1 VAARERHPG
10 AAGGPVV
17 RLRRALV
24 ALAPEQRLAALAAV
38 ALWISMF
45 LPWYGKSV
53 TEPVSGSL
61 RAAAYKVTAFG
72 AFSFVEAAVLLV
84 AAAVL
89 ALLFARAERR
99 AFHLPGGDGGVILV
113 AGAWVSL
120 LIFYRMLD
128 KPGTT
133 GNAKLTATIGLQW
146 GIFVAM
152 AAAIGLGYAGTRL
165 RAAHRPE
172 PARVEDPTLRPPR
185 PRRPARPPDDDAGD
199 GDAPTRQLT
208 TDDAPGENMA
218 ERTRRP
224 SLEVDL
230 DDPPELRRIPR
241 RDPDRTR
248 KPDPFGER

>member
-1 VAARERHPG
+1 
-10 AAGGPVV
+10 
-17 RLRRALV
+17 
-24 ALAPEQRLAALAAV
+24 
-38 ALWISMF
+38 MF

-61 RAAAYKVTAFG
+61 RSAAYKLTAFG

-172 PARVEDPTLRPPR
+172 PARIEDPTLRPPR
-185 PRRPARPPDDDAGD
+185 PPRPARPPDDDYDD
-199 GDAPTRQLT
+199 GAPTRQLT
-208 TDDAPGENMA
+208 ADDAAAGENMA
-218 ERTRRP
+218 ERPRRP